1 MKKSKGQTVDLLYTN
16 KKEVNKKT
24 NNKTKSKP
32 KGTVKKK
39 KSNTKKT
46 QTSSERINLDNE
58 IIIGLTPKKEE
69 PKKKQNSKRENKNNK
84 KSNKSSKK
92 VSNVR
97 NNKKNNSSKKKSAN
111 NKKEKISNKS
121 NDKKRQA
128 PKKKKNL
135 KFVKWLIIIILF
147 VLAVI
152 LFMMSSIFNI
162 KQIVVVNNSK
172 ITSEEIIN
180 LSKLTPGINMF
191 KTTNRS
197 IKSGIKENAYVE
209 DVKIKRN
216 VNGTVTLDIKER
228 KPTYMLKFENTYV
241 YINNQGYMLEISE
254 APLEVPV
261 ITGFSTSN
269 EEIKVGNRLNVD
281 DLNKLDDVIKI
292 IEASKNSTLADIIT
306 EIDITNS
313 FNYILTIAS
322 EGKTIQFGDLSNVN
336 IKLQMAGK
344 VMNFEKDKKGEI
356 YFQEDGKKTVF
367 KEQVTR

>member
-16 KKEVNKKT
+16 KRSKN
-24 NNKTKSKP
+24 NNKTIANSVGATSGRP
-32 KGTVKKK
+32 QNKKK
-39 KSNTKKT
+39 NKNKKS
-46 QTSSERINLDNE
+46 QTNSERINLDNE

-69 PKKKQNSKRENKNNK
+69 PKKRQKNKKGKNTNDVGATDGRPK
-84 KSNKSSKK
+84 KSNK
-92 VSNVR
+92 
-97 NNKKNNSSKKKSAN
+97 NNSNKKKSAN
-111 NKKEKISNKS
+111 QKRDKVNSTGSNKKRKN
-121 NDKKRQA
+121 
-128 PKKKKNL
+128 PKKKKDL
-135 KFVKWLIIIILF
+135 KFIKWIIIIILF
-147 VLAVI
+147 ILAVI

-241 YINNQGYMLEISE
+241 YINNQGYMLELSE
-254 APLEVPV
+254 ASLEVPV

-269 EEIKVGNRLNVD
+269 EEIKAGNRLNVD

-292 IEASKNSTLADIIT
+292 IEASKNSPLENMIT

-313 FNYILTIAS
+313 FNYKLTIAS
-322 EGKTIQFGDLSNVN
+322 EGKTIQLGDLSNIN

-344 VMNFEKDKKGEI
+344 VINLEKGKKGEI

>member
-84 KSNKSSKK
+84 KVGNAKSQKK
-92 VSNVR
+92 
-97 NNKKNNSSKKKSAN
+97 
-111 NKKEKISNKS
+111 NKS
-121 NDKKRQA
+121 NKKKTANQKRDEVNSIGSNKKRKE

-216 VNGTVTLDIKER
+216 VNGTVILDIKER

-292 IEASKNSTLADIIT
+292 IEASKNSSLADIIT

>member
-1 MKKSKGQTVDLLYTN
+1 MKKSKGQTVDLLYAN
-16 KKEVNKKT
+16 KKEVNKKA
-24 NNKTKSKP
+24 KSRTKRKP
-32 KGTVKKK
+32 KGTVKK
-39 KSNTKKT
+39 NTTKKT
-46 QTSSERINLDNE
+46 QKNGNERINLDNE

-69 PKKKQNSKRENKNNK
+69 PKNNQSTRKKTNTRSVGTNSAHIK
-84 KSNKSSKK
+84 KSNKKN
-92 VSNVR
+92 SNKNKENTVGESNAR
-97 NNKKNNSSKKKSAN
+97 PKKNNKVN
-111 NKKEKISNKS
+111 N
-121 NDKKRQA
+121 KKRQA
-128 PKKKKNL
+128 PKKKRNL
-135 KFVKWLIIIILF
+135 KFVRWIIVIILF
-147 VLAVI
+147 VATVI

-162 KQIVVVNNSK
+162 KQIVVINNSK

-180 LSKLTPGINMF
+180 LSKLTIGINMF

-197 IKSGIKENAYVE
+197 IRSGIKENAYVE

-261 ITGFSTSN
+261 IAGFSTSN
-269 EEIKVGNRLNVD
+269 EEIKVGNRLNIE

-292 IEASKNSTLADIIT
+292 IEASKNSPLANMIT

-313 FNYILTIAS
+313 FNYKLTIAS
-322 EGKTIQFGDLSNVN
+322 EGKTIKFGDLSNTN

-344 VMNFEKDKKGEI
+344 VINDEKGKAGEI
-356 YFQEDGKKTVF
+356 YFRENSKKAVF

>member
-24 NNKTKSKP
+24 NNKP

-84 KSNKSSKK
+84 KVGNAKSQKK
-92 VSNVR
+92 
-97 NNKKNNSSKKKSAN
+97 
-111 NKKEKISNKS
+111 NKS
-121 NDKKRQA
+121 NKKKTANQKRDKVNSTGSNKKRKE

-135 KFVKWLIIIILF
+135 KFVKWIIIIILF

-197 IKSGIKENAYVE
+197 IRSGIKENAYVE

-216 VNGTVTLDIKER
+216 FNGTVTLDIKER
-228 KPTYMLKFENTYV
+228 KPTYMLKSENTYV

-269 EEIKVGNRLNVD
+269 EEIKVGNRLNID

-292 IEASKNSTLADIIT
+292 IEASKNSPLANIIT